1 MCFITQTI
9 DPCAHCNVNTLQL
22 FGYYTSAEEIGR
34 QINDLINGACPKMED
49 VEGCETNVR
58 DWWPGMNAIYFNSVD
73 IVSGIC
79 LGMDACGQGL

>member
-1 MCFITQTI
+1 MEPAYISNFTASQTI
-9 DPCAHCNVNTLQL
+9 V
-22 FGYYTSAEEIGR
+22 
-34 QINDLINGACPKMED
+34 CPKMED

-79 LGMDACGQGL
+79 LGVDACEQGL